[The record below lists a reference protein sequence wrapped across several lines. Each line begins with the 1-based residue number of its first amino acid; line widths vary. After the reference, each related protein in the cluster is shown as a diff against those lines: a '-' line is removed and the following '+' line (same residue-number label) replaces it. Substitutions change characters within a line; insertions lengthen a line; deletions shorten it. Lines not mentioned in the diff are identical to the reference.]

1 MNSIKMDD
9 VDRVM
14 REREITRSLAPAPKL
29 GKGRPV
35 LRDIDNML
43 EAKKLADEL
52 KGMNNYV

>member
-1 MNSIKMDD
+1 MNSLKMDD

-43 EAKKLADEL
+43 ADKKLADEL
-52 KGMNNYV
+52 KGLDNYV

>member
-1 MNSIKMDD
+1 MNSLKMDD

-35 LRDIDNML
+35 LRVIDNIL
-43 EAKKLADEL
+43 EAKKLGREL
-52 KGMNNYV
+52 DRMNNYD

>member
-1 MNSIKMDD
+1 MNSLKMDD

-35 LRDIDNML
+35 LCLIDKKHEEIKL
-43 EAKKLADEL
+43 EQEL
-52 KGMNNYV
+52 KGLNNYA

>member
-1 MNSIKMDD
+1 MNSLKMDD

-35 LRDIDNML
+35 LCKIDKKHEEIKL
-43 EAKKLADEL
+43 EQEL
-52 KGMNNYV
+52 KGLDNYV

>member
-1 MNSIKMDD
+1 MNSLKMDD

-35 LRDIDNML
+35 LCLIGKKHEEIKL
-43 EAKKLADEL
+43 EQEL
-52 KGMNNYV
+52 KGLDNYV

>member
-1 MNSIKMDD
+1 MNSLKMDD

-35 LRDIDNML
+35 LCLIDKKHEEIKL
-43 EAKKLADEL
+43 EQEL
-52 KGMNNYV
+52 KGLDNYA